1 MKILFFC
8 RQLNHISIVAF
19 YGVVIDVQ
27 NYQLCSLALV
37 FELCKASLEN
47 HIFQNREKVPWETKS
62 AAVLTCQWGI
72 DILDAL
78 DYIHG
83 KKIVHRD
90 LKLANVLVSHFNYYT
105 VQNSPL

>member
-8 RQLNHISIVAF
+8 RQVNHINIEAI

-27 NYQLCSLALV
+27 NDQLCSLALV
-37 FELCKASLEN
+37 FELCKGSLEK
-47 HIFQNREKVPWETKS
+47 HIFQNRKNVPWEIKS

-83 KKIVHRD
+83 KRIVHRD
-90 LKLANVLVSHFNYYT
+90 LKLANVLVSHFN
-105 VQNSPL
+105 

>member
-8 RQLNHISIVAF
+8 RQVNHINIVAI

-27 NYQLCSLALV
+27 NDQLCSLALV
-37 FELCKASLEN
+37 CELCKGSLEK
-47 HIFQNREKVPWETKS
+47 HIFQNRKNVPWETKS

-83 KKIVHRD
+83 KRIVHRD
-90 LKLANVLVSHFNYYT
+90 LKLANVLVSHFN
-105 VQNSPL
+105 

>member
-8 RQLNHISIVAF
+8 RQLNHINIVAI

-27 NYQLCSLALV
+27 NDQLCSLALV
-37 FELCKASLEN
+37 FELCKGSLEK
-47 HIFQNREKVPWETKS
+47 HIFQNRKNVPWETKN

-83 KKIVHRD
+83 KRIVHRD
-90 LKLANVLVSHFNYYT
+90 LKLANVLVSHFN
-105 VQNSPL
+105 